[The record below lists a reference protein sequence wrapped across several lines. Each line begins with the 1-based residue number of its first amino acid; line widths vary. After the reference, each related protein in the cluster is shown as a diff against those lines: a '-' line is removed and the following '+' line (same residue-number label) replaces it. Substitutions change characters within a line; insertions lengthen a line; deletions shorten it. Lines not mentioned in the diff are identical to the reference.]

1 MLHALVTFLPV
12 AAMLAISPGPAT
24 ALVVHS
30 AARGGR
36 QPAVLATAGDAVGLA
51 LWAVASM
58 FGVSA
63 LVAAS
68 ATAFTVLKIVGAVV
82 LVWFGIQALRRA
94 RSPQAAGRVG
104 TGGRP
109 FSRGVATA
117 LANPKV
123 GVFYV
128 ALLPQFVPEGS
139 PLLPTTLLLAAS
151 QITLSVIW
159 YLLLV
164 TLVSRARAAFVRGA
178 RRLEAISGAALI
190 GFGIKLASDARR

>member
-1 MLHALVTFLPV
+1 MLHALVAFLPV
-12 AAMLAISPGPAT
+12 AAMLALSPGPAT

-36 QPAVLATAGDAVGLA
+36 RPAVMATAGDAAGLA

-68 ATAFTVLKIVGAVV
+68 ATAFTVLKVFGAGV
-82 LVWFGIQALRRA
+82 LIWFGIQALRRS
-94 RSPQAAGRVG
+94 RTPREAGRVG
-104 TGGRP
+104 GRP
-109 FSRGVATA
+109 FRRGVVTA

-123 GVFYV
+123 GLFYV

-151 QITLSVIW
+151 QITLSVLW
-159 YLLLV
+159 YMLLV
-164 TLVSRARAAFVRGA
+164 TVISRARAAFMRGA
-178 RRLEAISGAALI
+178 RRLEAFSGAAMI
-190 GFGIKLASDARR
+190 GFGIKLASDAR

>member
-1 MLHALVTFLPV
+1 MIHALVAFLPV
-12 AAMLAISPGPAT
+12 AALLAISPGPAT

-36 QPAVLATAGDAVGLA
+36 QPAVMATAGDAVGLA

-68 ATAFTVLKIVGAVV
+68 ATAFTVLKVIGAGV
-82 LVWFGIQALRRA
+82 LIWFGIQALRRA
-94 RSPQAAGRVG
+94 RSPHEAGRVAR
-104 TGGRP
+104 GGRP
-109 FSRGVATA
+109 FRRGVITA

-123 GVFYV
+123 GLFYV
-128 ALLPQFVPEGS
+128 ALLPQFVPRGS
-139 PLLPTTLLLAAS
+139 SLLATTLLLAAA
-151 QITLSVIW
+151 QITLSVTW
-159 YLLLV
+159 YLVLLS
-164 TLVSRARAAFVRGA
+164 LVSRARAAFVRGA

-190 GFGIKLASDARR
+190 GFGIKIASDAR

>member
-1 MLHALVTFLPV
+1 MLHALVAFLPV

-36 QPAVLATAGDAVGLA
+36 RPAVMATAGDAAGLA

-68 ATAFTVLKIVGAVV
+68 ATAFTVLKVFGAAV
-82 LVWFGIQALRRA
+82 LVWFGVQALRRS
-94 RSPQAAGRVG
+94 RRPREAGRVG
-104 TGGRP
+104 GGSRP
-109 FSRGVATA
+109 FRRGVITA

-123 GVFYV
+123 GLFYV
-128 ALLPQFVPEGS
+128 ALLPQFVPHGS
-139 PLLPTTLLLAAS
+139 PLLATTLLLGAS
-151 QITLSVIW
+151 QITLSVLW
-159 YLLLV
+159 YMVLV
-164 TLVSRARAAFVRGA
+164 TVISRARAAFMRGA
-178 RRLEAISGAALI
+178 RRLEAVSGAAMI
-190 GFGIKLASDARR
+190 AFGIKLASDAR

>member
-36 QPAVLATAGDAVGLA
+36 RPAVMATAGDATGLA

-68 ATAFTVLKIVGAVV
+68 ATAFTVLKIFGAGV
-82 LVWFGIQALRRA
+82 LIWFGVQALRRS
-94 RSPQAAGRVG
+94 RQPREAGRVG
-104 TGGRP
+104 AGGRP
-109 FSRGVATA
+109 FGRGVITA

-123 GVFYV
+123 GLFYV

-139 PLLPTTLLLAAS
+139 PLLATTLLLAAS
-151 QITLSVIW
+151 QITLSVVW
-159 YLLLV
+159 YMLLV
-164 TLVSRARAAFVRGA
+164 TVVSRARAAFVRGA
-178 RRLEAISGAALI
+178 RRLEAISGAAMI
-190 GFGIKLASDARR
+190 AFGIKIASDAR

>member
-1 MLHALVTFLPV
+1 MIHALVAFLPV

-36 QPAVLATAGDAVGLA
+36 QPALMATAGDAVGLA

-68 ATAFTVLKIVGAVV
+68 ATAFTVLKIFGAAV
-82 LVWFGIQALRRA
+82 LIWFGIQALRRS
-94 RSPQAAGRVG
+94 RTPREAGRVG
-104 TGGRP
+104 GRP
-109 FSRGVATA
+109 FRRGVVTA

-123 GVFYV
+123 GLFYV
-128 ALLPQFVPEGS
+128 ALLPQFVPAGS
-139 PLLPTTLLLAAS
+139 PLLATTLLLAAS
-151 QITLSVIW
+151 QIMLSVVW
-159 YLLLV
+159 YLLLL
-164 TLVSRARAAFVRGA
+164 TFISRARAAFVRGA
-178 RRLEAISGAALI
+178 RRLEAFSGAAMI

>member
-1 MLHALVTFLPV
+1 MLEALVAFLPV

-24 ALVVHS
+24 AMVVHS

-36 QPAVLATAGDAVGLA
+36 RPAIIATLGDAAGLA

-68 ATAFTVLKIVGAVV
+68 ATAYTVLKVVGALV
-82 LVWFGIQALRRA
+82 LVWMGIQALRRA
-94 RSPQAAGRVG
+94 RGPHDAAGRPR
-104 TGGRP
+104 GGRP
-109 FSRGVATA
+109 FQRGVVTA

-123 GVFYV
+123 GLFYV

-139 PLLPTTLLLAAS
+139 ALLPTTLVLAAT
-151 QITLSVIW
+151 QITLSVVW
-159 YLLLV
+159 YLLLLSAV
-164 TLVSRARAAFVRGA
+164 ARARAAFVRGA
-178 RRLEAISGAALI
+178 RKLEAISGAALI
-190 GFGIKLASDARR
+190 GFGIKLASDPR

>member
-1 MLHALVTFLPV
+1 VIHALVAFLPV

-36 QPAVLATAGDAVGLA
+36 RPAVMATAGDAVGLA

-68 ATAFTVLKIVGAVV
+68 ATAFTVLKVFGAGV
-82 LVWFGIQALRRA
+82 LIWFGIQALRRS
-94 RSPQAAGRVG
+94 RRPHEAGRIG
-104 TGGRP
+104 SGSRP
-109 FSRGVATA
+109 FSRGVITA

-123 GVFYV
+123 GLFYV

-139 PLLPTTLLLAAS
+139 PLLGTTLVLAAS
-151 QITLSVIW
+151 QITLSVLW

-164 TLVSRARAAFVRGA
+164 TAISRARAAFVRGA
-178 RRLEAISGAALI
+178 RRLEAVSGAAMI
-190 GFGIKLASDARR
+190 GFGIKIASDAR

>member
-1 MLHALVTFLPV
+1 VIHALVAFLPV

-30 AARGGR
+30 AARGGQR
-36 QPAVLATAGDAVGLA
+36 PAVMATAGDAVGLA

-68 ATAFTVLKIVGAVV
+68 ATAFTVLKVFGAGV
-82 LVWFGIQALRRA
+82 LIWFGIQALRRS
-94 RSPQAAGRVG
+94 RRPHEAGRIG
-104 TGGRP
+104 SGSRP
-109 FSRGVATA
+109 FSRGVITA

-123 GVFYV
+123 GLFYV

-139 PLLPTTLLLAAS
+139 PLLGTTLVLAAS
-151 QITLSVIW
+151 QITLSVLW

-164 TLVSRARAAFVRGA
+164 TAISRARAAFVRGA
-178 RRLEAISGAALI
+178 RRLEAVSGAAMI
-190 GFGIKLASDARR
+190 GFGIKIASDAR

>member
-24 ALVVHS
+24 AMVIHS
-30 AARGGR
+30 AARAGR
-36 QPAVLATAGDAVGLA
+36 RTAILATAGNAAGLA

-68 ATAFTVLKIVGAVV
+68 ATAFTVLKVVGAAV
-82 LVWFGIQALRRA
+82 LMWLGIQAVRRS
-94 RSPQAAGRVG
+94 RKPQDAPQMRP
-104 TGGRP
+104 GRP
-109 FSRGVATA
+109 FSRGVVTA

-123 GVFYV
+123 GLFYV
-128 ALLPQFVPEGS
+128 ALLPQFVPDGA

-151 QITLSVIW
+151 QITLSVAW

-164 TLVSRARAAFVRGA
+164 TVISRARAAFMRGA
-178 RRLEAISGAALI
+178 RRLEAASGAAMI
-190 GFGIKLASDARR
+190 GFGFKLASDAR

>member
-36 QPAVLATAGDAVGLA
+36 QPALLATAGDAAGLA

-68 ATAFTVLKIVGAVV
+68 ATAFTVLKIFGAGV
-82 LVWFGIQALRRA
+82 LIWFGIQALRRS
-94 RSPQAAGRVG
+94 RTPREAGHV
-104 TGGRP
+104 GGRP
-109 FSRGVATA
+109 FRRGVITA

-123 GVFYV
+123 GLFYV

-139 PLLPTTLLLAAS
+139 PLLATTLLLAAS
-151 QITLSVIW
+151 QITLSVVW
-159 YLLLV
+159 YLLLL
-164 TLVSRARAAFVRGA
+164 TFISRARAAFVRGA
-178 RRLEAISGAALI
+178 RRLEAFSGAAMI
-190 GFGIKLASDARR
+190 AFGLKLASDAR

>member
-1 MLHALVTFLPV
+1 MLEALVAFLPV
-12 AAMLAISPGPAT
+12 AAALAISPGPAT
-24 ALVVHS
+24 ALVVHA

-36 QPAVLATAGDAVGLA
+36 RPAVLATAGDAVGLG

-68 ATAFTVLKIVGAVV
+68 ATAFTVLKIVGAIV

-94 RSPQAAGRVG
+94 RGPREAALPLA
-104 TGGRP
+104 GRP
-109 FSRGVATA
+109 FHRGVITA

-123 GVFYV
+123 GLFYV

-139 PLLPTTLLLAAS
+139 ALLPTTLLLAAA
-151 QITLSVIW
+151 QITLSVTW
-159 YLLLV
+159 YLLL
-164 TLVSRARAAFVRGA
+164 LSFVSRARAAFMRGA

-190 GFGIKLASDARR
+190 GFGIKLASDAR

>member
-1 MLHALVTFLPV
+1 VIHALVTFLPV
-12 AAMLAISPGPAT
+12 AAMLAISPGLAT

-36 QPAVLATAGDAVGLA
+36 QPAVMATAGDATGLA

-68 ATAFTVLKIVGAVV
+68 ATAFTALKIFGAGV
-82 LVWFGIQALRRA
+82 LIWFGIQALRRS
-94 RSPQAAGRVG
+94 RHPREAGRVG
-104 TGGRP
+104 AGSRP
-109 FSRGVATA
+109 FRRGVITA

-123 GVFYV
+123 GLFYV

-139 PLLPTTLLLAAS
+139 PLLATTLLLAAS
-151 QITLSVIW
+151 QITLSVLW
-159 YLLLV
+159 YMLLV
-164 TLVSRARAAFVRGA
+164 TAISRARAAFVRGA
-178 RRLEAISGAALI
+178 RRLEAFSGAAMI
-190 GFGIKLASDARR
+190 AFGIKLASDAR

>member
-1 MLHALVTFLPV
+1 MIHALVAFLPV

-36 QPAVLATAGDAVGLA
+36 QPALLATAGDAAGLA

-68 ATAFTVLKIVGAVV
+68 ATAFTVLKIFGAAV
-82 LVWFGIQALRRA
+82 LIWFGIQALRRS
-94 RSPQAAGRVG
+94 RTPREAGRVG
-104 TGGRP
+104 GRP
-109 FSRGVATA
+109 FHRGVVTA

-123 GVFYV
+123 GLFYV

-139 PLLPTTLLLAAS
+139 PLLATTLLLAAS
-151 QITLSVIW
+151 QITLSVVW
-159 YLLLV
+159 YLLLL
-164 TLVSRARAAFVRGA
+164 TFISRARAAFVRGA
-178 RRLEAISGAALI
+178 RKLEAVSGAAMI

>member
-1 MLHALVTFLPV
+1 MIHALVAFLPV
-12 AAMLAISPGPAT
+12 AAMLAVSPGPAT
-24 ALVVHS
+24 AMVVHT
-30 AARGGR
+30 AARAGR
-36 QPAVLATAGDAVGLA
+36 RTALLATAGDAAGLA

-68 ATAFTVLKIVGAVV
+68 ATAFTVLKVVGAVV
-82 LVWFGIQALRRA
+82 LIWLGIQALRRSRVPQDEPRA
-94 RSPQAAGRVG
+94 R
-104 TGGRP
+104 TGRP
-109 FSRGVATA
+109 FGRGVVTA

-123 GVFYV
+123 GLFYV

-139 PLLPTTLLLAAS
+139 PLLATTLLLAAS
-151 QITLSVIW
+151 QIALSVAW

-164 TLVSRARAAFVRGA
+164 TVISRARAAFVRGA
-178 RRLEAISGAALI
+178 RRLEALSGAAMI